1 MYFRKDNL
9 FLIIGIVFVGLLM
22 ACSKRSLSGRA
33 EQMKSLLFQVEAAD
47 KSCLSLLPYDSLLDE
62 AICYY
67 GKGLYRAKALLY
79 KGRILASMKM
89 DENAMKCCFDAL
101 KMLGEDEGNA
111 MKIKGMLYEDLG
123 NLYLKQSLLDKAVES
138 FGKAKDCFLSCGYMP
153 GISSANSNIGWC
165 FLCGEDTMNARNYM
179 RQGIFSPCDVQDSIA
194 MSVLMHNLSCTFEDM
209 DSVLFYA
216 RQALAYDTKN
226 SMKPAIMVGY
236 VYLNDEQE
244 DSAEY
249 YFQQA
254 LKDRALE
261 TRALAYNG
269 LKDLMEIK
277 GEYEQALEFYD
288 SYSALMD
295 SIYFFRES
303 SEVERKSYEYVAE
316 SKFYKEKI
324 RVRAWSVG
332 ICMVILFL
340 ATCIVLRVL
349 YWRRIRRLQ
358 YERDEATLQTDISQL
373 QYHMLI
379 LRRQHERDRELLSE
393 KTRELQNLADE
404 QAKWRNVAFK
414 ETPIYKKIEA
424 LSSQKKGKKE
434 SDVRILLSE
443 EQTQLRATIR
453 EIYKDYIIHLKNS
466 YPQYTEDDCMFACLS
481 LLGLDD
487 FTLALCFGNFDT
499 RIVVQRRY
507 RMKKKAENG
516 LKE

>member
-1 MYFRKDNL
+1 
-9 FLIIGIVFVGLLM
+9 
-22 ACSKRSLSGRA
+22 
-33 EQMKSLLFQVEAAD
+33 
-47 KSCLSLLPYDSLLDE
+47 
-62 AICYY
+62 
-67 GKGLYRAKALLY
+67 
-79 KGRILASMKM
+79 
-89 DENAMKCCFDAL
+89 
-101 KMLGEDEGNA
+101 
-111 MKIKGMLYEDLG
+111 
-123 NLYLKQSLLDKAVES
+123 
-138 FGKAKDCFLSCGYMP
+138 
-153 GISSANSNIGWC
+153 
-165 FLCGEDTMNARNYM
+165 
-179 RQGIFSPCDVQDSIA
+179 
-194 MSVLMHNLSCTFEDM
+194 MHNFSCTFEDM
-209 DSVLFYA
+209 DSALFYA

-424 LSSQKKGKKE
+424 LSSQKKGKKK
-434 SDVRILLSE
+434 SDVRILLAE
-443 EQTQLRATIR
+443 EQTQLRATVR

-487 FTLALCFGNFDT
+487 FILALCFGNFDT